1 MKKLFITLAFI
12 AAGFFAQAQLYV
24 GGSLGFGTEGGK
36 TINKNGG
43 VETTIDAPKMLSF
56 TIAPEIG
63 YMFSDN
69 MGAGVE
75 LGFGLGRKKSGSDGN
90 ATTIKD
96 VAWAVSPYF
105 RYIFAEPGDLRFYAD
120 AKVILAGDK
129 PTKKVESDG
138 YSTTSEGA
146 KTFEFGIGIVPGMQY
161 FVSDNFIIDAKLNIL
176 GLGYNMKSVTENID
190 ENSQEITKTN
200 TFGFGVNGQT
210 DLSIGFIY
218 QF

>member
-36 TINKNGG
+36 TIYKNGG

-75 LGFGLGRKKSGSDGN
+75 LGFGLGRTKLENNGVT
-90 ATTIKD
+90 ATIKD
-96 VAWAVSPYF
+96 IAWAVSPYF

-120 AKVILAGDK
+120 AKVI
-129 PTKKVESDG
+129 
-138 YSTTSEGA
+138 
-146 KTFEFGIGIVPGMQY
+146 
-161 FVSDNFIIDAKLNIL
+161 
-176 GLGYNMKSVTENID
+176 
-190 ENSQEITKTN
+190 
-200 TFGFGVNGQT
+200 
-210 DLSIGFIY
+210 
-218 QF
+218 